1 MNIIRIEEK
10 APPNEKKEEDK
21 IGVAAPEDDDPSK
34 RKFLIQSEK
43 CGQETSQL
51 QSPRR
56 GYIHISLFME
66 ILKT

>member
-34 RKFLIQSEK
+34 RNLLTQLEK
-43 CGQETSQL
+43 CGQGTSQL
-51 QSPRR
+51 QLPRR
-56 GYIHISLFME
+56 G
-66 ILKT
+66 